1 MCTFKTSFKR
11 HCYENKKAS
20 RTGRKQMQKHGPAK
34 EPRVGRTR
42 PRDSP
47 AEPPAAA
54 HAHGKTRRRPEE
66 TRRGREH
73 AQQRRRPGLG
83 DTPVSTRAA
92 AAHAQTAPGA
102 AGRGS
107 AAGVGSGSAR
117 GSGRARS
124 RRHATPAARPAVP
137 GRNTGR
143 RTGPCP
149 RTMQPLRPRSPD
161 VRPRGKRVMNH
172 PQNGRP
178 LGDRKEHT
186 LTPARTSPNTRA
198 E

>member
-1 MCTFKTSFKR
+1 MARQRSRVWAAHGLAIPRRSHWRPRTPMGKRAEDPKR
-11 HCYENKKAS
+11 HGVDEN
-20 RTGRKQMQKHGPAK
+20 
-34 EPRVGRTR
+34 TR
-42 PRDSP
+42 S
-47 AEPPAAA
+47 
-54 HAHGKTRRRPEE
+54 
-66 TRRGREH
+66 
-73 AQQRRRPGLG
+73 
-83 DTPVSTRAA
+83 S
-92 AAHAQTAPGA
+92 A
-102 AGRGS
+102 AGRASGTRRS
-107 AAGVGSGSAR
+107 ARGRPLRTRRPRRGGGAAGVGSGSAR

-161 VRPRGKRVMNH
+161 VRPWGKRIMNH